1 MSINGTPITET
12 EASKNFT
19 MTPPL
24 FHLSSKVIAITGGA
38 AGIGFALAS
47 LLVAQG
53 AKVAIADV
61 NPTTLSAAHASIQE
75 LCKDGGEV
83 LATRVDVRK
92 RAEVDGWIAEVVEKF
107 GKLDGAANLAGV
119 IPKSINVER
128 VEDLNDADW
137 QFVLDV
143 NITGVMQ
150 CMRAQIPSMNIKGS
164 IVNASSIAGLGGFPK
179 NAAYTVAKHG
189 VIGLTKTA
197 AKEVGDR
204 QIRVNCIAPGIID
217 TEMHRESVRIRG
229 KEGDYKIQIPRKG
242 RPEEVAALIC
252 WLLCDGSQY
261 ITGTVQII
269 DGGVMA

>member
-1 MSINGTPITET
+1 MRG
-12 EASKNFT
+12 
-19 MTPPL
+19 
-24 FHLSSKVIAITGGA
+24 KVIAITGGA
-38 AGIGFALAS
+38 AGIGLATAH
-47 LLVAQG
+47 LLVSQG
-53 AKVAIADV
+53 AKVAISDV
-61 NPTTLSAAHASIQE
+61 NKTNLSSAHTSLQSS
-75 LCKDGGEV
+75 CQDGGAI
-83 LATRVDVRK
+83 LATSVDVRK
-92 RAEVDGWIAEVVEKF
+92 REQVDSWVSEIVEKF

-119 IPKSINVER
+119 IPKSINIER

-150 CMRAQIPSMNIKGS
+150 CMRAQIAQMNEKAS
-164 IVNASSIAGLGGFPK
+164 IVNAASIAGLGGFPK

-189 VIGLTKTA
+189 VVGLTKTA

-204 QIRVNCIAPGIID
+204 GIRVNCIAPGIID

-242 RPEEVAALIC
+242 RPEEVAALIV

-269 DGGVMA
+269 DGGIMA